1 MQPFY
6 CISFILYDRDI
17 PLLLDTDTKVY
28 LCIYLD
34 VRDTIEEHTYGIES

>member
-6 CISFILYDRDI
+6 CISSILYDRGS
-17 PLLLDTDTKVY
+17 PVFLDTDTKVY

-34 VRDTIEEHTYGIES
+34 KRDTIEEHTHGIES